1 MTFHEP
7 GVVAVRQRRSTRIRI
22 PAAVLAGFAVL
33 LVLVA
38 LTPSTRASD
47 IDVTIQ
53 TQLVHG
59 VRATFGF
66 NLQYTPSEMLARPGT
81 EVTLGFAPGPT
92 PATLTVDVLGLLGS
106 TGIYIPAWVT
116 DLVNDTAAP
125 WGVTNPWT
133 PTIPIA
139 DTPIGAY
146 KIYSIPLYQGLPVY
160 LDINLVGTLKGDLS
174 ASGGSLEKSLLTWT
188 KWGGQEVN
196 LTLPSW
202 GTDVTVSATFKY
214 SVNNDY
220 VIRFDI
226 LGFYEEYPIASF
238 SLGEIPFGKATTSHI
253 EVIEEASTADNALSP
268 AGLGLGAVVGAA
280 VGVILGVWLG
290 KKGRK
295 QVPKSP
301 ESPEKISAPPG

>member
-1 MTFHEP
+1 MIGNVDYP
-7 GVVAVRQRRSTRIRI
+7 MR
-22 PAAVLAGFAVL
+22 
-33 LVLVA
+33 
-38 LTPSTRASD
+38 RASALMVLMSVLTVIAQAMAVESASAAAD

-53 TQLVHG
+53 TQVVNG
-59 VRATFGF
+59 VSATFGF
-66 NLQYTPSEMLARPGT
+66 DLQYTPEDVLARP
-81 EVTLGFAPGPT
+81 EADITLGFAPGPL

-106 TGIYIPAWVT
+106 TGIYIPAWVI
-116 DLVNDTAAP
+116 DLVNDMAAP
-125 WGVTNPWT
+125 WGVTNPWA

-139 DTPIGAY
+139 DTPMGAY

-160 LDINLVGTLKGDLS
+160 LDINLVGTLKGDLL

-188 KWGGQEVN
+188 KWGGQDVN

-202 GTDVTVSATFKY
+202 GTDLTVSATFTY
-214 SVNNDY
+214 SVSNDY

-226 LGFYEEYPIASF
+226 PGFYEEYPIASF

-253 EVIEEASTADNALSP
+253 EVIDEASTADNALSP
-268 AGLGLGAVVGAA
+268 TGLGLGAVVGAA

-301 ESPEKISAPPG
+301 ESPEKTSAPPG

>member
-1 MTFHEP
+1 MTDP
-7 GVVAVRQRRSTRIRI
+7 VVHLIRRAS
-22 PAAVLAGFAVL
+22 ALMVL
-33 LVLVA
+33 LSM
-38 LTPSTRASD
+38 LTMIVQAIAVENASAAAD

-53 TQLVHG
+53 TQVVNG
-59 VRATFGF
+59 ISATFGF
-66 NLQYTPSEMLARPGT
+66 NLQYAPQEVLARPGT
-81 EVTLGFAPGPT
+81 DVTLGFAPGPL

-106 TGIYIPAWVT
+106 AGIYIPAWVT
-116 DLVNDTAAP
+116 DGVNETAAP
-125 WGVTNPWT
+125 WGVTNLWAPA
-133 PTIPIA
+133 IRIA

-146 KIYSIPLYQGLPVY
+146 KVYSIPLYEGLPVY

-174 ASGGSLEKSLLTWT
+174 ASAGSLEKSLLTWT

-238 SLGEIPFGKATTSHI
+238 SLGEITFGKATTSHI
-253 EVIEEASTADNALSP
+253 EVIEEASATEASGVSP
-268 AGLGLGAVVGAA
+268 VSVGLGLGVGAA
-280 VGVILGVWLG
+280 AGVVAGLMIG
-290 KKGRK
+290 KRLKK
-295 QVPKSP
+295 
-301 ESPEKISAPPG
+301 